1 MTEDTQDRHKID
13 DAPATFRLP
22 PRYDGISEWAIKA
35 GFHDELEI
43 AYFCLGR
50 PDDPRAIHNFAS
62 EFTQPVSEQ
71 ILSEWAGKPIVS
83 RLWEFSETL
92 NNTSEYIPKAD
103 SPISHKGKSAKGTKS
118 EFSPLTSRYY
128 LLAMIV
134 NPRSHSDQ
142 DKIAESRQRLRL
154 WLILQAAIRVAEE
167 GCISDSNISWAAR
180 HITLDRIDP
189 KWETIDEL
197 LIRARHETQGF
208 PNTFQWFNY
217 AIEKAA
223 SGLAAHADDS
233 DKRFLGAISPIARGY
248 CSPLPLSVD
257 VDSPGIYPQ
266 LGSVTTEGLP
276 LGLLDPELPA
286 IQNLPGAAN
295 DDEDE
300 PDSTLVEVDPSS
312 TDEEQALTSRSVF
325 LYSAEESQYLPWSWD
340 KLLPPELLQFDAW
353 LENTVSSKEPVQ
365 SLGAAIAK
373 IGSLVGRSL
382 YHAQRIEIDAT
393 VGDDWRITPDYRH
406 LQRQSPRRHSP
417 WRPQSPQEQA
427 EVHPYSEIICL
438 ALPHDITSA
447 LRRVTRKHT
456 SSKATLGSLWN
467 EVNPAIKITTWFD
480 RVANEQFPRV
490 TSGKLAQVAAQRV
503 FDNTGDHNLAR
514 IVTALPQSGL
524 PAACGYAN
532 WDVSTIAKGL
542 DLPVVTDNV
551 DFATLMLGSLL
562 APIESVLSQ
571 GIAEAKLLLVGARD
585 LVSFHNRYT
594 QYCLLALYAG
604 TASRYLKSPFE
615 LLDHFNFNHLC
626 AYINDKSDGAR
637 HNGRIVPIPEQLAK
651 LLATYLEYL
660 SRLQKDLEVLRPEL
674 AGKILALLE
683 RKDGALPLFFF
694 LDEQL
699 YWHQTSD
706 GDLLG
711 LPIVGWSLPPNL
723 FRHRYS
729 QQLARAGVPCGVIDG
744 WMGHSERGGAAY
756 GDYSPR
762 CWINDADQYRLAY
775 NAIYDSLGFD
785 VISAPAALPSYLGSR
800 EKERSYVEPSIY
812 GLKERAL
819 RRRQN
824 YRNARRIAQQE
835 IKLFIGEQELEEL
848 NPTEIEK
855 LGNRMLKREN
865 GLPHPDDGIRFRVL
879 EQFLKSRDS
888 KHTRSIRK
896 KILKREEERNLL
908 AGSLPADLDRYR
920 NAKQWAEHT
929 TNTVQ
934 KGKANKTTALIVGT
948 MLLCIDKR
956 LSYRGML
963 LDVLNGRNFR
973 LIQHKKKYFI
983 EYSEEWDASDFDAPV
998 QRHEISYKTAS
1009 LLHFGCTN
1017 SRLADLSSLPI
1028 PPELHALATYIVP
1041 DVEKDGITVKDILT
1055 RLTKVIGQANLIELP
1070 GVVAG
1075 ALSERM
1081 PPTSLN
1087 WQDVFRLQHGI
1098 CISLPNTESN
1108 SDVPQDFRFNQ
1119 RVPIEN
1125 NALALQDNAKELY
1138 NEVTKIL
1145 SRYEKKNA
1153 KEIAKNIQNSSRAYS
1168 GKVSASISMVVYWIN
1183 HVIESGQGRGKH
1195 HRPYA
1200 KKTVQSYF
1208 STLRLAFQGLAYSC
1222 DLLSMDSDAIT
1233 DLYHDMIESR
1243 RDREKEVGYFG
1254 KRLKAF
1260 HHWAAKFGV
1269 SNPDWSEIDT
1279 EDNHR
1284 TVSPGCISE
1293 NEYLACQEYIRN
1305 AYGEDSQF
1313 ALFLGF
1319 VLLLTFRF
1327 GLRGNEAL
1335 GLRRQDWC
1343 QWQSFTWVLVRDN
1356 RIRQLKR
1363 KSSRR
1368 AVPLLFKLMPHEIEL
1383 IEKVLANY
1391 DSIAGTGQNA
1401 PVLCEVRG
1409 GRVAQWA
1416 ACREIQ
1422 EALTVI
1428 LRAVT
1433 GSKTLTLHHCRH
1445 AFYNHIAPILLGF
1458 ETSTESEL
1466 CKNIDTK
1473 TLLGMVLGEHQSRSV
1488 RSSIALARLMGHS
1501 GASPGLKNYNHLM
1514 TEWADALTPVKT
1526 ERALAINGIVNTAEF
1541 DRVQIETPSQ
1551 APYISFQKP
1560 TPLLLF
1566 KLLRLVAQG
1575 RSYQNAGKLVALHPD
1590 YVYSIQANF
1599 DKANEVMR
1607 FKKRGENAW
1616 FKGKASPNAILHY
1629 ITDAAWSRF
1638 IELAENIE
1646 EFDNLFASNY
1656 PNIDEL
1662 PMMLGMNRQL
1672 KMSHVRH
1679 CEIVKGVFKLLD
1691 IESNR
1696 YDVYVRK
1703 DEPIVTKLLVD
1714 QGFNVKSIKSAIE
1727 SGRSVQLDVF
1737 DCTIEERSG
1746 GIYDYGAIILGSSPS
1761 GVVRNT
1767 YELAVGFL
1775 AISMIMVWSSD
1786 ACSKIVA
1793 VN

>member
-1 MTEDTQDRHKID
+1 MKEDTQDWHKID
-13 DAPATFRLP
+13 EKPVTFRLP
-22 PRYDGISEWAIKA
+22 SRYEGISDWAIKT
-35 GFHDELEI
+35 GFHDELEV

-50 PDDPRAIHNFAS
+50 PEDPRVIHNFAS
-62 EFTQPVSEQ
+62 EFAQPISEP
-71 ILSEWAGKPIVS
+71 ILSEWADKPIVS
-83 RLWEFSETL
+83 RLREFSETL
-92 NNTSEYIPKAD
+92 SNTSEHIPKAD

-142 DKIAESRQRLRL
+142 DKIAESRQRFRL

-189 KWETIDEL
+189 KWEKIDEL
-197 LIRARHETQGF
+197 LTRARHETQGF

-248 CSPLPLSVD
+248 CSPLPISVD

-266 LGSVTTEGLP
+266 LGSARTEGLP

-286 IQNLPGAAN
+286 IQNLPSVADN
-295 DDEDE
+295 DEDE
-300 PDSTLVEVDPSS
+300 SDDTLVEVDSS
-312 TDEEQALTSRSVF
+312 DTDEEQALTSRSVF

-340 KLLPPELLQFDAW
+340 KLLPPELLQFEAW
-353 LENTVSSKEPVQ
+353 LENTVSAKELVQ

-373 IGSLVGRSL
+373 IGALVGRSL

-406 LQRQSPRRHSP
+406 VQRRPPRRHSA
-417 WRPQSPQEQA
+417 WRPQTPQEQA
-427 EVHPYSEIICL
+427 EVHPYSEIIRL
-438 ALPHDITSA
+438 ALPQDITSA
-447 LRRVTRKHT
+447 LGRVTREQPP
-456 SSKATLGSLWN
+456 SKATLGSLWS
-467 EVNPAIKITTWFD
+467 ELNPATKITTWFD
-480 RVANEQFPRV
+480 GVAKEQFPRV

-503 FDNTGDHNLAR
+503 FENTGDHNLAR

-551 DFATLMLGSLL
+551 DLATLMLGSLL

-571 GIAEAKLLLVGARD
+571 GIAEAKSMLVDARD

-604 TASRYLKSPFE
+604 TGSRYLKSPFE
-615 LLDHFNFNHLC
+615 LLDHFNFKLLC

-637 HNGRIVPIPEQLAK
+637 HNGRIVPLPEQLAK
-651 LLATYLEYL
+651 LLAAYLDYL
-660 SRLQKDLEVLRPEL
+660 ARLQKDLEALRPEL
-674 AGKILALLE
+674 AGKLLALLE
-683 RKDGALPLFFF
+683 RKGGELPLFFF

-699 YWHQTSD
+699 SWHQTSD

-729 QQLARAGVPCGVIDG
+729 QRLSRADVPCDVIDG

-785 VISAPAALPSYLGSR
+785 VIGAPAVLPSYLGSR
-800 EKERSYVEPSIY
+800 AKERSYIEPSIY

-819 RRRQN
+819 YRRQR
-824 YRNARRIAQQE
+824 YRKARKIAQQE
-835 IKLFIGEQELEEL
+835 IKLFIREQELEDL

-865 GLPHPDDGIRFRVL
+865 GLPHPDAGIRFRVL

-896 KILKREEERNLL
+896 KILKREEERNLI
-908 AGSLPADLDRYR
+908 AGSLPADLDRYG

-929 TNTVQ
+929 TNTIQ
-934 KGKANKTTALIVGT
+934 KGAVNKTTALIVGT

-956 LSYRGML
+956 LSYRSML
-963 LDVLNGRNFR
+963 LDVLSGRNFR

-983 EYSEEWDASDFDAPV
+983 EYSEEWDTNDFNAPV

-1009 LLHFGCTN
+1009 LFHFGCTN

-1028 PPELHALATYIVP
+1028 PPELYALATYISP
-1041 DVEKDGITVKDILT
+1041 DVEKDGISVKEILT
-1055 RLTKVIGQANLIELP
+1055 RLTKIIGQANLIELP

-1098 CISLPNTESN
+1098 CITLPNLEPN
-1108 SDVPQDFRFNQ
+1108 SDVFQDFRFNQ
-1119 RVPIEN
+1119 RVAIESD
-1125 NALALQDNAKELY
+1125 ARVLQDNAKELY
-1138 NEVTKIL
+1138 NEVTNIL
-1145 SRYEKKNA
+1145 GRYEKKSAKKIA
-1153 KEIAKNIQNSSRAYS
+1153 KEIHNSYQAYS
-1168 GKVSASISMVVYWIN
+1168 GKVSSSILMVACWIS
-1183 HVIESGQGRGKH
+1183 HVIEVGKGRGKH
-1195 HRPYA
+1195 YRPYA

-1208 STLRLAFQGLAYSC
+1208 STLRLAFQGIAYSC
-1222 DLLSMDSDAIT
+1222 DLLSMDSDEIT
-1233 DLYHDMIESR
+1233 DRYHDMVEFR
-1243 RDREKEVGYFG
+1243 RDRDKEVGYFG

-1260 HHWAAKFGV
+1260 HRWAVKLGV
-1269 SNPDWSEIDT
+1269 KNADWSEIDT

-1293 NEYLACQEYIRN
+1293 KEYLACQEYIRT
-1305 AYGEDSQF
+1305 AYGEDSQL
-1313 ALFLGF
+1313 ALYLGF
-1319 VLLLTFRF
+1319 VLLLIFRF

-1343 QWQSFTWVLVRDN
+1343 QWQGFTWVLIRDN

-1368 AVPLLFKLMPHEIEL
+1368 AVPLLFNLTPHEIEL

-1391 DSIAGTGQNA
+1391 DSIAGTEKNA
-1401 PVLCEVRG
+1401 PILCEVRG
-1409 GRVAQWA
+1409 GRVDQWA

-1422 EALTVI
+1422 ETLIFI

-1433 GSKTLTLHHCRH
+1433 GSKTLTPHHCRH

-1458 ETSTESEL
+1458 ETSTGSKL
-1466 CKNIDTK
+1466 CKTIDTN
-1473 TLLGMVLGEHQSRSV
+1473 TLLGMVLGRHQSRSI
-1488 RSSIALARLMGHS
+1488 RSSIGLARLMGHS
-1501 GASPGLKNYNHLM
+1501 GASSGLKNYNHLM
-1514 TEWADALTPVKT
+1514 TEWADSLTPVRT
-1526 ERALAINGIVNTAEF
+1526 ERALVINGIVNTAEF
-1541 DRVQIETPSQ
+1541 DRIHIEKLPQ
-1551 APYISFQKP
+1551 VPDISFQKP
-1560 TPLLLF
+1560 TLLLIF

-1575 RSYQNAGKLVALHPD
+1575 RSYQSAGKLVALHPD
-1590 YVYSIQANF
+1590 FVCSVQANF

-1607 FKKRGENAW
+1607 FKKRGENSW
-1616 FKGKASPNAILHY
+1616 FKGEDSPNAIVHY
-1629 ITDAAWSRF
+1629 INDSAWIRF
-1638 IELAENIE
+1638 IELAEKFE
-1646 EFDNLFASNY
+1646 TFRVSGCPAV
-1656 PNIDEL
+1656 DEL
-1662 PMMLGMNRQL
+1662 PLLLGMNRQL
-1672 KMSHVRH
+1672 KMSHDRH
-1679 CEIVKGVFKLLD
+1679 CKIVKHTFDILG

-1696 YDVYVRK
+1696 YDVYATK
-1703 DEPIVTKLLVD
+1703 DDPVVTSFLVE
-1714 QGFNVKSIKSAIE
+1714 QGFQVKTIE
-1727 SGRSVQLDVF
+1727 SVFESGKSVQLDVF
-1737 DCTIEERSG
+1737 KRPVEERRG
-1746 GIYDYGAIILGSSPS
+1746 GIYDYGAIILGPTGD
-1761 GVVRNT
+1761 GVVRNSFEMT
-1767 YELAVGFL
+1767 VGFL
-1775 AISMIMVWSSD
+1775 AVSIMLVWGSGGDSE
-1786 ACSKIVA
+1786 IVA
-1793 VN
+1793 VS

>member
-1 MTEDTQDRHKID
+1 MKEDTQDRHSTDEKLV
-13 DAPATFRLP
+13 TFRLP
-22 PRYDGISEWAIKA
+22 SRYEGISDWANKA

-50 PDDPRAIHNFAS
+50 PEDPRVIHNFAS
-62 EFTQPVSEQ
+62 EFTQPISEP
-71 ILSEWAGKPIVS
+71 ILAEWADKPIVS
-83 RLWEFSETL
+83 RLWEFSKSL
-92 NNTSEYIPKAD
+92 SNTNEHIPKAD
-103 SPISHKGKSAKGTKS
+103 SSISHKGKSAQGTKS

-154 WLILQAAIRVAEE
+154 WLILQAAMRIAEE

-189 KWETIDEL
+189 KWEKVDEL
-197 LIRARHETQGF
+197 LTHARHETQGF
-208 PNTFQWFNY
+208 PNTFQWFSY
-217 AIEKAA
+217 AIEKVA
-223 SGLAAHADDS
+223 SGLSAHANVS

-248 CSPLPLSVD
+248 CSPLPISVD

-266 LGSVTTEGLP
+266 LGSVRIEGLP
-276 LGLLDPELPA
+276 LGLLDPELPV
-286 IQNLPGAAN
+286 IQNLPSTADN
-295 DDEDE
+295 DEDE
-300 PDSTLVEVDPSS
+300 PDSTLVEVDSS
-312 TDEEQALTSRSVF
+312 DTDEEQALTSRSVF

-340 KLLPPELLQFDAW
+340 KLLPPELLQFEAW
-353 LENTVSSKEPVQ
+353 LENIASSKELVQ

-373 IGSLVGRSL
+373 IGTLVGRSL

-393 VGDDWRITPDYRH
+393 AGDDWRITPDYRH
-406 LQRQSPRRHSP
+406 IQRQSPRRHSA

-427 EVHPYSEIICL
+427 EVHPYSEIIRL
-438 ALPHDITSA
+438 ELPQDITSA
-447 LRRVTRKHT
+447 LRRVARERAAG
-456 SSKATLGSLWN
+456 KATLGSLWN
-467 EVNPAIKITTWFD
+467 EVNPTTKITTWFD
-480 RVANEQFPRV
+480 GVAKEQFPRV

-503 FDNTGDHNLAR
+503 FENTGDHNLAR

-551 DFATLMLGSLL
+551 DLATLMLGSLL

-571 GIAEAKLLLVGARD
+571 GITEAKSLLAGDQD

-615 LLDHFNFNHLC
+615 LLDHFNFKHLC

-637 HNGRIVPIPEQLAK
+637 HNGRIVPLPEQLAK
-651 LLATYLEYL
+651 LLAAYLDYL
-660 SRLQKDLEVLRPEL
+660 VRLQKYLEALRPEL
-674 AGKILALLE
+674 AGKLLALLE
-683 RKDGALPLFFF
+683 RKGGDLPLFFF

-699 YWHQTSD
+699 SWHQTSD

-711 LPIVGWSLPPNL
+711 LPIIGWSLPPNL

-729 QQLARAGVPCGVIDG
+729 QRLARAGVPCDVIDG

-785 VISAPAALPSYLGSR
+785 VIGAPAALPSYLGSR
-800 EKERSYVEPSIY
+800 AKKRSYIEPSIY

-819 RRRQN
+819 YRRQR

-835 IKLFIGEQELEEL
+835 IKLFIGEKELEDL

-865 GLPHPDDGIRFRVL
+865 GLPHPDAGIRFRVL

-896 KILKREEERNLL
+896 KILKREEERNLI
-908 AGSLPADLDRYR
+908 AGSLPADLDRYE
-920 NAKQWAEHT
+920 NAKQWAKHAT
-929 TNTVQ
+929 ITIQ
-934 KGKANKTTALIVGT
+934 KGSVNKTTALIVGT
-948 MLLCIDKR
+948 ILLCIDKR

-983 EYSEEWDASDFDAPV
+983 EYSEEWDTGDYDAPV

-1017 SRLADLSSLPI
+1017 SRLADLNSLQI
-1028 PPELHALATYIVP
+1028 PSELNALKKCISP
-1041 DVEKDGITVKDILT
+1041 DIAKEAFSVKEFLT
-1055 RLTKVIGQANLIELP
+1055 QLTKIIGQANLIELP
-1070 GVVAG
+1070 GMVAG
-1075 ALSERM
+1075 ALSERV

-1087 WQDVFRLQHGI
+1087 WQDIFRLQHGVYI
-1098 CISLPNTESN
+1098 TLPNVEPN
-1108 SDVPQDFRFNQ
+1108 SDVFQDFRFNQ
-1119 RVPIEN
+1119 RVAIESD
-1125 NALALQDNAKELY
+1125 AQVLQGNAKGLY
-1138 NEVTKIL
+1138 NEVTNIL
-1145 SRYEKKNA
+1145 SNYEKKKAKKIA
-1153 KEIAKNIQNSSRAYS
+1153 KEIQNSCHTYR
-1168 GKVSASISMVVYWIN
+1168 GKVSTSILMVAYWIS
-1183 HVIESGQGRGKH
+1183 HVIEKGKGRGKH
-1195 HRPYA
+1195 HVPYA
-1200 KKTVQSYF
+1200 MNSVQDYF
-1208 STLRLAFQGLAYSC
+1208 SCLRLAFQGLAYSC

-1233 DLYHDMIESR
+1233 DLYHDMVESR
-1243 RDREKEVGYFG
+1243 RDRGRKIGYFSE
-1254 KRLKAF
+1254 RLRTF
-1260 HHWAAKFGV
+1260 HRWAVKFGV
-1269 SNPDWSEIDT
+1269 KNPDWSEIDT

-1284 TVSPGCISE
+1284 SVSPGCISE
-1293 NEYLACQEYIRN
+1293 KEYLDCQEYIRA
-1305 AYGEDSQF
+1305 AYGEDSQL

-1343 QWQSFTWVLVRDN
+1343 QWQSFTWVLIRDN

-1368 AVPLLFKLMPHEIEL
+1368 AVPLLFNLTPHEIEL

-1391 DSIAGTGQNA
+1391 DSIAGTEKNA
-1401 PVLCEVRG
+1401 PMLCEVRG
-1409 GRVAQWA
+1409 GRVDQWA

-1422 EALTVI
+1422 ETLTVI
-1428 LRAVT
+1428 LRTIT
-1433 GSKTLTLHHCRH
+1433 GSKTLTPHHCRH
-1445 AFYNHIAPILLGF
+1445 AFYNHIAPILLGC
-1458 ETSTESEL
+1458 ETPTGSKL
-1466 CKNIDTK
+1466 CKNIDAD
-1473 TLLGMVLGEHQSRSV
+1473 TLQGVVLGQHQGRSI
-1488 RSSIALARLMGHS
+1488 RSSIGLARLMGHS
-1501 GASPGLKNYNHLM
+1501 GASSGLKNYNHLM
-1514 TEWADALTPVKT
+1514 TEWADSLTPVRT
-1526 ERALAINGIVNTAEF
+1526 ERALVINGIFNTAEF
-1541 DRVQIETPSQ
+1541 ERIHMEKFPQ
-1551 APYISFQKP
+1551 APDISFRDP
-1560 TPLLLF
+1560 TLLSTIR
-1566 KLLRLVAQG
+1566 LLRLVAQG
-1575 RSYQNAGKLVALHPD
+1575 RSYQSAGKLVALHPD
-1590 YVYSIQANF
+1590 FVCSVQANF

-1607 FKKRGENAW
+1607 FKKRGENGW
-1616 FKGKASPNAILHY
+1616 FKGKTAPNAILHY
-1629 ITDAAWSRF
+1629 INDSAWVRF
-1638 IELAENIE
+1638 IELAEKFEI
-1646 EFDNLFASNY
+1646 FPVPGCPAV
-1656 PNIDEL
+1656 DEL
-1662 PMMLGMNRQL
+1662 PLLLGMNRQL
-1672 KMSHVRH
+1672 KMSHDRH
-1679 CEIVKGVFKLLD
+1679 CIIVKHTFDILG

-1696 YDVYVRK
+1696 YDVYATE
-1703 DEPIVTKLLVD
+1703 DDPIVTSFLVE
-1714 QGFNVKSIKSAIE
+1714 QGFQVKTIERVSE
-1727 SGRSVQLDVF
+1727 SGKSVQLDVF
-1737 DCTIEERSG
+1737 KRPVEERRG
-1746 GIYDYGAIILGSSPS
+1746 GIYDYGAIIIGPTGD
-1761 GVVRNT
+1761 GVVRNS
-1767 YELAVGFL
+1767 YEMAVGFL
-1775 AISMIMVWSSD
+1775 AVSIMLVWGSET
-1786 ACSKIVA
+1786 CNKMMA

>member
-1 MTEDTQDRHKID
+1 MKEDTQDWHKID
-13 DAPATFRLP
+13 QKPVTFRLP
-22 PRYDGISEWAIKA
+22 SRYEGISDWATKT

-50 PDDPRAIHNFAS
+50 PEDPRVIHNFAS
-62 EFTQPVSEQ
+62 EFAQPISEP
-71 ILSEWAGKPIVS
+71 ILSEWADKPIVS
-83 RLWEFSETL
+83 RLREFSETL
-92 NNTSEYIPKAD
+92 RDTSEHIPKAD

-118 EFSPLTSRYY
+118 EFPPLTSRYY

-180 HITLDRIDP
+180 HITLDKIDP
-189 KWETIDEL
+189 KWEKIDEL
-197 LIRARHETQGF
+197 LTRARHETQGF

-233 DKRFLGAISPIARGY
+233 DKRFLSAISPIARGY
-248 CSPLPLSVD
+248 CSPLPISVD

-266 LGSVTTEGLP
+266 LGSVRTEGLP
-276 LGLLDPELPA
+276 LGFLDPELPA
-286 IQNLPGAAN
+286 IQNLPSVAGN
-295 DDEDE
+295 DEDE
-300 PDSTLVEVDPSS
+300 SDDTLVEVDSS
-312 TDEEQALTSRSVF
+312 DTDEEQALTSRSVF

-340 KLLPPELLQFDAW
+340 KLLPPELLQFEAW
-353 LENTVSSKEPVQ
+353 LENSVSAKELVQ

-406 LQRQSPRRHSP
+406 IQRQSPRRHSA
-417 WRPQSPQEQA
+417 WRPQSPQEKA

-438 ALPHDITSA
+438 ALPQDITSA
-447 LRRVTRKHT
+447 LRRVTRERPAG
-456 SSKATLGSLWN
+456 KATLGGLWN
-467 EVNPAIKITTWFD
+467 EVNPATKITTWFD
-480 RVANEQFPRV
+480 GVAKELFPRV

-503 FDNTGDHNLAR
+503 FENTGDHNLAR

-551 DFATLMLGSLL
+551 DLATLMLGSLL

-571 GIAEAKLLLVGARD
+571 GITEAKSLLTGDKD

-615 LLDHFNFNHLC
+615 LLGHFNFKLLC

-637 HNGRIVPIPEQLAK
+637 HNGRIVPLPEQLAK
-651 LLATYLEYL
+651 QLAAYLDYL
-660 SRLQKDLEVLRPEL
+660 ARLQKDLEALRPEL
-674 AGKILALLE
+674 AGKLLALLE
-683 RKDGALPLFFF
+683 RKDGELPLFFY

-699 YWHQTSD
+699 SWHQTSD

-729 QQLARAGVPCGVIDG
+729 QRLARAGVPCEVIDG

-775 NAIYDSLGFD
+775 NAIYDTLGFD
-785 VISAPAALPSYLGSR
+785 VIGAPAALPSYLGSR
-800 EKERSYVEPSIY
+800 AEERSYIEPSIY

-819 RRRQN
+819 HRRQR

-835 IKLFIGEQELEEL
+835 IKLFIGEQELEGL

-865 GLPHPDDGIRFRVL
+865 GLPHPDAGIRFRVL
-879 EQFLKSRDS
+879 EQLLRSRDS

-896 KILKREEERNLL
+896 KILKREEERNLI

-920 NAKQWAEHT
+920 SAKQWAAHT

-934 KGKANKTTALIVGT
+934 KGKVNKTTALIVGT

-983 EYSEEWDASDFDAPV
+983 EYSEEWDTSDFDAPV

-1017 SRLADLSSLPI
+1017 SRLADLSSQPI
-1028 PPELHALATYIVP
+1028 PPELHALATYISP
-1041 DVEKDGITVKDILT
+1041 DVENEGISVKEILT
-1055 RLTKVIGQANLIELP
+1055 RLTKIIEQTNLIELP
-1070 GVVAG
+1070 GMVAG

-1087 WQDVFRLQHGI
+1087 WQDVFRLQYGV
-1098 CISLPNTESN
+1098 CITLPNTESN
-1108 SDVPQDFRFNQ
+1108 SDVLQDFRFNQ
-1119 RVPIEN
+1119 RVAIEN
-1125 NALALQDNAKELY
+1125 DAQTLQDNAKRLY

-1145 SRYEKKNA
+1145 GRYEKKSAKKIA
-1153 KEIAKNIQNSSRAYS
+1153 KEIQNSYEVYS
-1168 GKVSASISMVVYWIN
+1168 GKVSASILMVACWIS
-1183 HVIESGQGRGKH
+1183 HAIEEGQGSGKH

-1208 STLRLAFQGLAYSC
+1208 STLRLAFQGMAYSC
-1222 DLLSMDSDAIT
+1222 DLLSMDSDEIT
-1233 DLYHDMIESR
+1233 DLYHDMVESR

-1260 HHWAAKFGV
+1260 HRWALKLGV
-1269 SNPDWSEIDT
+1269 KNPDWSEIDT

-1293 NEYLACQEYIRN
+1293 KEYLACQEYIRTG
-1305 AYGEDSQF
+1305 YGEDSQLP
-1313 ALFLGF
+1313 LFLGF
-1319 VLLLTFRF
+1319 VLLLAFRF

-1343 QWQSFTWVLVRDN
+1343 QWQGYTWVLIRDN

-1368 AVPLLFKLMPHEIEL
+1368 AIPLLFNLTPHEIEL

-1391 DSIAGTGQNA
+1391 DSIAGTEKNA
-1401 PVLCEVRG
+1401 PILCDVRG
-1409 GRVAQWA
+1409 GRVGQWA
-1416 ACREIQ
+1416 ACSEIQ
-1422 EALTVI
+1422 ETLAI
-1428 LRAVT
+1428 IMRAVT
-1433 GSKTLTLHHCRH
+1433 GSKTLTPHHCRH

-1458 ETSTESEL
+1458 ETPTGSKL
-1466 CKNIDTK
+1466 CKNTDTN
-1473 TLLGMVLGEHQSRSV
+1473 TLLGMVLGRHQNRSI
-1488 RSSIALARLMGHS
+1488 RSSVGLARLMGHS
-1501 GASPGLKNYNHLM
+1501 GASSGLKNYNHLM
-1514 TEWADALTPVKT
+1514 TEWADMLTPVRT
-1526 ERALAINGIVNTAEF
+1526 ERALVISGIVNTAAF
-1541 DRVQIETPSQ
+1541 DRDRKGTLPE
-1551 APYISFQKP
+1551 APGIVFREP
-1560 TPLLLF
+1560 TLLSTF
-1566 KLLRLVAQG
+1566 RLLRLVSQG
-1575 RSYQNAGKLVALHPD
+1575 RSYQGAGKLVELHPD
-1590 YVYSIQANF
+1590 FVSSVQASF
-1599 DKANEVMR
+1599 DKANDVMR

-1616 FKGKASPNAILHY
+1616 FKGDSAPNAILHY
-1629 ITDAAWSRF
+1629 ISDAAWIRF
-1638 IELAENIE
+1638 LELAEKFE
-1646 EFDNLFASNY
+1646 TFPVSGCPAV
-1656 PNIDEL
+1656 DEL
-1662 PMMLGMNRQL
+1662 PLLLGMNRQL
-1672 KMSHVRH
+1672 KMSHDRH
-1679 CEIVKGVFKLLD
+1679 CKIVKHTFDILGV
-1691 IESNR
+1691 ESNR
-1696 YDVYVRK
+1696 YNVYATK
-1703 DEPIVTKLLVD
+1703 DDPIVTSFLVEL
-1714 QGFNVKSIKSAIE
+1714 GFQVKTIE
-1727 SGRSVQLDVF
+1727 SALESGKSVQLDVF
-1737 DCTIEERSG
+1737 KRLVEKKRGTISE
-1746 GIYDYGAIILGSSPS
+1746 YGAIILGPTGD
-1761 GVVRNT
+1761 GVVRNS
-1767 YELAVGFL
+1767 YEMAVGFL
-1775 AISMIMVWSSD
+1775 AVSIMLVWGAGGDSE
-1786 ACSKIVA
+1786 IVA
-1793 VN
+1793 VS